1 MKRIYVTA
9 AISFLVGYAA
19 NDFVQAFSLG
29 AQPAHAE
36 VAGMGFLD
44 LKNDSDFRKAVMITV
59 ETYCT
64 VDEESISC

>member
-36 VAGMGFLD
+36 VAGMGYSD
-44 LKNDSDFRKAVMITV
+44 LKNDSDFKKAVRRTV
-59 ETYCT
+59 ENYCT
-64 VDEESISC
+64 VYEESLSC